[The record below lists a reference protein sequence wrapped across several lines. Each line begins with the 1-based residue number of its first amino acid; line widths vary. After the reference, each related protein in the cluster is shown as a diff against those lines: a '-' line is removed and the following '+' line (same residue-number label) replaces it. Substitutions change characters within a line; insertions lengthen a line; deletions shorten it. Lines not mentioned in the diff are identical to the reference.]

1 MKIEANNLQE
11 AFSKAAKQLNCS
23 VTELDIKV
31 IQHPRGG
38 VFGMFKKTA
47 IIEATR
53 EGEAE
58 QPKRERPPRK
68 RRERNDRNDQKDRGD
83 RKERPAKKE
92 QQKQEPKAEAAKGN
106 AEPAADGEAKPSSSK
121 RRRNR
126 RNRNRR
132 KNKDVENTNIESV
145 DQVRE
150 QEKVVAEKSVQ
161 DAPVI
166 PTVQDDTPET
176 LEIPYADL
184 NMDAK
189 EAPKVEEAKKA
200 QPKRERPPR
209 KPKEVTPKVEMSIAL
224 PAIEE
229 GVTRLIKSSC
239 FAIEEIKVEA
249 FNDETV
255 LIEFNGEDAALLIG
269 KEGYRYKAF
278 SYLLYNWVN
287 IKFGLGIRL
296 EIAEF
301 LKNQEEMID
310 KYLVPVVERINS
322 NGRGQTKPLD
332 GVLIKIALERLRAQ
346 FPEKYVGIK
355 SGREGGKFVVVN
367 DFNRKNS

>member
-1 MKIEANNLQE
+1 MRIEADNLQE
-11 AFSKAAKQLNCS
+11 AFSKAAQQLNCS

-53 EGEAE
+53 EGE

-68 RRERNDRNDQKDRGD
+68 R
-83 RKERPAKKE
+83 KERAEREERSERPERQERQERTDKKE
-92 QQKQEPKAEAAKGN
+92 PKRQENVKKDES
-106 AEPAADGEAKPSSSK
+106 PAVEGEEKPSPSK

-132 KNKDVENTNIESV
+132 KNKETENTTIETV

-150 QEKVVAEKSVQ
+150 QEQVVAKKAVQ

-166 PTVQDDTPET
+166 PTVQDESPET

-184 NMDAK
+184 KMNTEEVKQEPAPRK
-189 EAPKVEEAKKA
+189 ERV
-200 QPKRERPPR
+200 R
-209 KPKEVTPKVEMSIAL
+209 KPKEVTPKVDMAVAV
-224 PAIEE
+224 PAITE
-229 GVTRLIKSSC
+229 GVTRLINSSC
-239 FAIEEIKVEA
+239 FAIEDIKVEA
-249 FNDETV
+249 FDEETV

-310 KYLVPVVERINS
+310 KYLVPVVERINT

-332 GVLIKIALERLRAQ
+332 GVLIKIALERLRTQ